1 MKDSE
6 GDTAAELGIEGT
18 VEGDCKSDVVFGFA
32 NGWYSSSRGMSSVG
46 LSSASYDSV
55 GCIEGRC
62 WL

>member
-32 NGWYSSSRGMSSVG
+32 NGWYSSSRTMPCTPVAA
-46 LSSASYDSV
+46 LSIV
-55 GCIEGRC
+55 KMQ
-62 WL
+62 